1 MSEVEYLKE
10 LRALLVRCKKA
21 KTRDAVSACT
31 ATGRTLGRFAE
42 HMGQREVDESHAEL
56 LTEMR
61 LTRDAVEGNKASS
74 TSFDDK
80 TSVTPPVKRGKRP
93 PSN

>member
-10 LRALLVRCKKA
+10 LRSLLARCKTA
-21 KTRDAVSACT
+21 KSRDQVSACT

-61 LTRDAVEGNKASS
+61 LTRAAVEGNKASA

-80 TSVTPPVKRGKRP
+80 TSVTPPIRRGKGP